1 MLSAV
6 EAAIRSAGYE
16 PRRTE
21 ATTEGTDAH
30 QEAKDREL
38 SGLKRDL
45 TIAAIFTLPLF
56 VLEMGSHLYAPMHH
70 WLLHSFG
77 QQPLYILYFVL
88 ATIVQFGPGLRFY
101 RKGFPTLLRGAPDMN
116 ALVLIGTSAAWSY
129 SVVATFL
136 PGILP
141 AGTAN
146 VYFEASAVIITL
158 VLLGRYLEARAKGR
172 TSEAIKR
179 LIGLQP
185 KTARV
190 RRGEDW
196 ADVDHR
202 RSRCRRRHP
211 GAARR
216 TPARRWRGLSGSSYV
231 DEAMISGEPVPV
243 AKGEGDEVVGGTI
256 NKTGSFTYR
265 ATKVGAD
272 TLLAQIIRMVEE
284 AQGSKLPIQAM
295 VDKVTAWFVPAVIAS
310 PPHLPRLAGLRPRA
324 GADLRPRQCGGRA
337 HHRLPLR
344 DGARHPDLDHGRHR
358 TRGRDGRAVPPRR
371 RRCRRCARPP
381 SSPST
386 RPAR

>member
-1 MLSAV
+1 VPLQRFELGVDGMTCASCVSRVERAIAAVPGVIRANVNLATERAAVEAVAGADTLVAV
-6 EAAIRSAGYE
+6 EAAIRKAGYE

-21 ATTEGTDAH
+21 AAADGTDAH
-30 QEAKDREL
+30 QEAKDREIA
-38 SGLKRDL
+38 GLKRDL
-45 TIAAIFTLPLF
+45 AIAAIFTLPLF

-70 WLLHSFG
+70 WLMHNIG

-116 ALVLIGTSAAWSY
+116 ALVLIGTSAAWGY

-190 RRGEDW
+190 
-196 ADVDHR
+196 
-202 RSRCRRRHP
+202 
-211 GAARR
+211 GAARTGR
-216 TPARRWRGLSGSSYV
+216 T
-231 DEAMISGEPVPV
+231 
-243 AKGEGDEVVGGTI
+243 
-256 NKTGSFTYR
+256 
-265 ATKVGAD
+265 
-272 TLLAQIIRMVEE
+272 
-284 AQGSKLPIQAM
+284 
-295 VDKVTAWFVPAVIAS
+295 
-310 PPHLPRLAGLRPRA
+310 
-324 GADLRPRQCGGRA
+324 
-337 HHRLPLR
+337 
-344 DGARHPDLDHGRHR
+344 
-358 TRGRDGRAVPPRR
+358 
-371 RRCRRCARPP
+371 
-381 SSPST
+381 SPSP
-386 RPAR
+386 RWLPAT